1 MQVQRKIQEK
11 LFAAFFPEHLVV
23 QNVSHKHA
31 KHVHSQGVPQT
42 GETHFDVTI
51 VSDKFKDRT
60 RVERHRMIHEIL
72 ADELAGPVH
81 ALAIKAVAPG
91 EASDG

>member
-11 LFAAFFPEHLVV
+11 LFAALIPEHLVV

-31 KHVHSQGVPQT
+31 RHVHTHGVPQT

-51 VSDKFKDRT
+51 VSDKFVGRT
-60 RVERHRMIHEIL
+60 RVERYRMIHQIL
-72 ADELAGPVH
+72 AEELAGPVH
-81 ALAIKAVAPG
+81 ALAIKAAAPG
-91 EASDG
+91 EAVDV